1 MCRPGQPLPRL
12 GTTKASTVVEH
23 EVSDQ
28 CSDHALLGN
37 SATDK
42 VAFYGGT
49 PAAQIS
55 YIATITASA
64 TLSQIVVN
72 FNALLDALKTRGLI
86 ATS

>member
-1 MCRPGQPLPRL
+1 MPDPNYLSDGRPDG
-12 GTTKASTVVEH
+12 V
-23 EVSDQ
+23 
-28 CSDHALLGN
+28 LLGN
-37 SATDK
+37 SASDK
-42 VAFYGGT
+42 VAFHGAT
-49 PAAQIS
+49 PTTQIS

>member
-1 MCRPGQPLPRL
+1 MPDPNYLSDGRPDG
-12 GTTKASTVVEH
+12 
-23 EVSDQ
+23 
-28 CSDHALLGN
+28 ALLGN

-49 PAAQIS
+49 PAVQIS